1 MVKNTVLLRKF
12 EREYVRTEKLNHG
25 NAFKI
30 AEALYKES
38 IYLGRSFNQDPL
50 AGIEVKI
57 RIAKAVN
64 HVRPTPRQNCD
75 RAQQV

>member
-12 EREYVRTEKLNHG
+12 ERECVRTEKPNHG
-25 NAFKI
+25 KAIKI
-30 AEALYKES
+30 AEALHKES
-38 IYLGRSFNQDPL
+38 ISFGRSFSRDPL
-50 AGIEVKI
+50 DGIEVKI

-64 HVRPTPRQNCD
+64 HVRTTPRQNRD